1 MDEKTMTPISRM
13 ADLLAE
19 MAERAVEAERQR
31 DAAKED
37 SNQWY
42 RHYLSKEEQLKATEE
57 LLAAQI
63 KVNEELRG
71 RIAEYIENMEK
82 GAQENERI
90 NQSGA
95 GDPQPHA

>member
-1 MDEKTMTPISRM
+1 MDEKTKTPIGLM

-19 MAERAVEAERQR
+19 MAERAAEAERQR

-42 RHYLSKEEQLKATEE
+42 HHYLNKEEQFKATEE

-82 GAQENERI
+82 GAQENE
-90 NQSGA
+90 
-95 GDPQPHA
+95 